1 MVLLKPVKMINFPHA
16 KRNIANLTSLLMHQQ
31 INIISYLYIGVGI
44 LTLLGAIITTIAIAG
59 GGLLSED
66 ETAIAVTSTVGFII
80 GGFIAII
87 GIFSLIAGVGLLKRR
102 SWARTLTIIVSVVN
116 LLNFPIGTALGGYAL
131 YVLLQDES
139 KAEFRV
145 TA

>member
-1 MVLLKPVKMINFPHA
+1 MSK
-16 KRNIANLTSLLMHQQ
+16 Q
-31 INIISYLYIGVGI
+31 INLISYLYIGVGI

-66 ETAIAVTSTVGFII
+66 ETAIAVTSTVGFVI
-80 GGFIAII
+80 GGFIALM
-87 GIFSLIAGVGLLKRR
+87 GIFSLVAGVGLLKRR

-139 KAEFRV
+139 KAEFHV

>member
-1 MVLLKPVKMINFPHA
+1 
-16 KRNIANLTSLLMHQQ
+16 MHRQ
-31 INIISYLYIGVGI
+31 INLISYLYIGVGI
-44 LTLLGAIITTIAIAG
+44 LTLLAAILTTIAIAG

-80 GGFIAII
+80 GGFIALM

>member
-1 MVLLKPVKMINFPHA
+1 
-16 KRNIANLTSLLMHQQ
+16 MHQQ

-44 LTLLGAIITTIAIAG
+44 LTLLAAIITTIAIAG

-80 GGFIAII
+80 GGFIALM

-102 SWARTLTIIVSVVN
+102 SWARTLTIIVSVLN

-131 YVLLQDES
+131 YVLLQDEA
-139 KAEFRV
+139 KAAFRV

>member
-1 MVLLKPVKMINFPHA
+1 MISFPHA
-16 KRNIANLTSLLMHQQ
+16 KRNISNLTSLLMHQQ

-44 LTLLGAIITTIAIAG
+44 LTLLAAIITTIAIAG

-80 GGFIAII
+80 GGFIALM

-131 YVLLQDES
+131 YVLLQDEA